1 MRQNGQHL
9 IKYSGITFDS
19 VMRHITTDW
28 EGAYFDCRIVS
39 ISIVDGGHGL
49 YHAAVV
55 YEELSKVG

>member
-1 MRQNGQHL
+1 MKQNGQHL

-19 VMRHITTDW
+19 ILRKITMDW

-39 ISIVDGGHGL
+39 ISIVDGGNGM

-55 YEELSKVG
+55 YEEVAK